1 MHDVLRYVAIWITLI
16 EKKSGFSYQPNH
28 SLHKMP
34 DNLQKNCRRVS
45 FMNNSITRLPSQLLG
60 CSELTVLFLH
70 GNPLRKIPYG
80 FFRGV
85 RALRFLNLSGTHIT
99 SLPPSLLQLGERH
112 ALLLRDCPLLDKL
125 PPLGALEK
133 LQVLDLSGTRLREL
147 PTEMC
152 KLKNLRELNLS
163 CTHHLEDIE
172 AGTLSGLS
180 SLEALDMS
188 SSAYKWDVKC
198 KTEQKTSLYELLSL
212 EQFSV
217 LHIRLDTVGCLA
229 LDSAWLGRLKKFS
242 IEISPRSCSSNY
254 LPNQHNEKVVILR
267 GVDLMEIRLE
277 GLLRNACALD
287 LVTCG
292 GIREVSEIAGRR
304 SLCGLPGLK
313 SLTIT
318 SCEWITELVNGENV
332 QGSMLPNLEHL
343 RLIRLRNLLKIVE
356 GGLPEGGCLGKLKTI
371 EVVDCRRLKT
381 VISYALLCQVQNL
394 EEIKVSDCRRMKCII
409 VRNVSDGLLRKLKV
423 IEIRNLINLKTICSR
438 ESAWPV
444 LERIHVSNCPML
456 ERLPLSA
463 YDATTIREIK
473 GDRRWWDNLRWEDDK
488 TKLSLQERF
497 QTCSDTE
504 TLPIEDRF

>member
-1 MHDVLRYVAIWITLI
+1 LPLAINAVGKSLRNRTVIELWKNALSQLQCSVPHYGSSEEEIYLPLKLSYNSLPSKILQQCFLYCSLYPESFSINTSELIQCWIADGLIDAHQTLEESFNNGIALVENLKDTCMLEEGEGSGTVKMHDVLRDVAIWITLI
-16 EKKSGFSYQPNH
+16 EKKSGFSCQPNC

-34 DNLQKNCRRVS
+34 DKLQKNCRRVS

-60 CSELTVLFLH
+60 CSELTVLFLQ
-70 GNPLRKIPYG
+70 GNPLRKIPDG
-80 FFRGV
+80 FFREV

-99 SLPPSLLQLGERH
+99 SLPPSLLQLGELH

-147 PTEMC
+147 PKEMC

-163 CTHHLEDIE
+163 RTHHLEDIE

-254 LPNQHNEKVVILR
+254 LPNQHNES
-267 GVDLMEIRLE
+267 GH
-277 GLLRNACALD
+277 
-287 LVTCG
+287 
-292 GIREVSEIAGRR
+292 
-304 SLCGLPGLK
+304 P
-313 SLTIT
+313 
-318 SCEWITELVNGENV
+318 
-332 QGSMLPNLEHL
+332 
-343 RLIRLRNLLKIVE
+343 
-356 GGLPEGGCLGKLKTI
+356 
-371 EVVDCRRLKT
+371 
-381 VISYALLCQVQNL
+381 
-394 EEIKVSDCRRMKCII
+394 
-409 VRNVSDGLLRKLKV
+409 
-423 IEIRNLINLKTICSR
+423 
-438 ESAWPV
+438 
-444 LERIHVSNCPML
+444 
-456 ERLPLSA
+456 
-463 YDATTIREIK
+463 
-473 GDRRWWDNLRWEDDK
+473 
-488 TKLSLQERF
+488 
-497 QTCSDTE
+497 
-504 TLPIEDRF
+504 

>member
-1 MHDVLRYVAIWITLI
+1 MHDVLRYVSIWITLI

-80 FFRGV
+80 FFQVV

-133 LQVLDLSGTRLREL
+133 LQVLDLSVTRLREL
-147 PTEMC
+147 PKEMC

-172 AGTLSGLS
+172 AGTLSRLS

-198 KTEQKTSLYELLSL
+198 KTEQKSSLYELLSL

-242 IEISPRSCSSNY
+242 IEISPRGCSSNY
-254 LPNQHNEKVVILR
+254 LPNQHNES
-267 GVDLMEIRLE
+267 G
-277 GLLRNACALD
+277 
-287 LVTCG
+287 
-292 GIREVSEIAGRR
+292 
-304 SLCGLPGLK
+304 
-313 SLTIT
+313 
-318 SCEWITELVNGENV
+318 
-332 QGSMLPNLEHL
+332 HL
-343 RLIRLRNLLKIVE
+343 
-356 GGLPEGGCLGKLKTI
+356 
-371 EVVDCRRLKT
+371 
-381 VISYALLCQVQNL
+381 
-394 EEIKVSDCRRMKCII
+394 
-409 VRNVSDGLLRKLKV
+409 
-423 IEIRNLINLKTICSR
+423 
-438 ESAWPV
+438 
-444 LERIHVSNCPML
+444 
-456 ERLPLSA
+456 
-463 YDATTIREIK
+463 
-473 GDRRWWDNLRWEDDK
+473 
-488 TKLSLQERF
+488 
-497 QTCSDTE
+497 
-504 TLPIEDRF
+504 